1 MKIPSILL
9 CILIITTQG
18 IPLSAESGKYK
29 IQSVNY
35 QIDGI
40 VRYTALNAFLDWDM
54 QDIFNDRISLEV
66 YLREQKQKL
75 INKKVFKSVKIDY
88 SILDDSSGYNALNVL
103 VSLEEAWN
111 IYPIPIYTYD
121 TNYGMI
127 TGLNIYY
134 RNFLGT
140 LTDLSVTGYYS
151 PLKSELTS
159 AIEGMRV
166 GTFDMDFRFSQRWE
180 TIRAVNEEGELNL
193 QYSYIKTIFDTDFQF
208 DLLGFLDYT
217 VTPIIYFPYSY
228 DFKINETGKDNRY
241 FQERGII
248 PAISQKIA
256 YDHVNWIG
264 NLRQGITVSLES
276 GINYQ
281 STNHE
286 AALWNDGI
294 LTTYMYTPV
303 FNYNS
308 RVSGFYF
315 FNGYREKS
323 GDRLRGI
330 LDYKLTGNRGFYW
343 NQNFVIPVIQIPYI
357 MDFHFSPF
365 LDIGYVGDT
374 NELFY
379 RDDMHFTT
387 GFSATIFPYPIPNV
401 QINLD
406 LGVNMNDFNE
416 RELSISSV
424 LYF

>member
-1 MKIPSILL
+1 MKSLKILL
-9 CILIITTQG
+9 LLLLTILL
-18 IPLSAESGKYK
+18 PLAADSDKYK
-29 IQSVNY
+29 IQTVTNE
-35 QIDGI
+35 IDGI
-40 VRYTALNAFLDWDM
+40 VRQSSLNAFLDWDT
-54 QDIFNDRISLEV
+54 QNIFNDKISLEE
-66 YLREQKQKL
+66 YLREQKQGL
-75 INKKVFKSVKIDY
+75 INKKIFKSVKIDY
-88 SILDDSSGYNALNVL
+88 AVLDDSSGYNALQIF

-127 TGLNIYY
+127 TGLNLYY

-140 LTDLSVTGYYS
+140 LTDLSLRGYYS
-151 PLKSELTS
+151 PLKSELSS
-159 AIEGMRV
+159 AMEGLRI
-166 GTFDMDFRFSQRWE
+166 GSFDMDVRFTQLWE
-180 TIRAVNEEGELNL
+180 TIRAVDEEGKLNL

-208 DLLGFLDYT
+208 DVLGFLDYV

-228 DFKINETGKDNRY
+228 DFKINNTGKKNRY

-248 PAISQKIA
+248 PAISQKIL

-264 NLRQGITVSLES
+264 NLRQGITASLES

-281 STNHE
+281 STSNE
-286 AALWNDGI
+286 VVFWNDGI

-308 RVSGFYF
+308 RVSGFYY

-330 LDYKLTGNRGFYW
+330 LDYKLTGNRGFFW
-343 NQNFVIPVIQIPYI
+343 NQNFVIPVIKIPYI
-357 MDFHFSPF
+357 TDVHISPF
-365 LDIGYVGDT
+365 LDMGYVGDT

-379 RDDMHFTT
+379 RNDMLFTA

-406 LGVNMNDFNE
+406 YGVNIHDFSE